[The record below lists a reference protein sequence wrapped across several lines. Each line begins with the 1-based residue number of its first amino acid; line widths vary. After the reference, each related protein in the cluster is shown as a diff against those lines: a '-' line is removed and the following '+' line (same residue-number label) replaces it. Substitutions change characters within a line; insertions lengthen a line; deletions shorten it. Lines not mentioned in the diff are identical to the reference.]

1 MQVSSWNPWHGCKK
15 ISPGCK
21 NCYVYRQDAQYG
33 AEQASSQFRVTAN
46 LKLPLKRSRNKSYK
60 IPSGT
65 LVSTCF
71 TSDFFL
77 DEADKSREI
86 AWEII
91 RRRSDLNFLIFTK
104 RIDRVEAVL
113 PSDWG
118 DGYEN
123 VIIGCTTENQDRAD
137 YRLPIFKSI
146 PIKHRLIIVAPILE
160 AVDLS
165 AHLDSSIDEVSV
177 GGESGYYARTCD
189 YRWVLNLREQ
199 CVSAGVTFCFH
210 QTGANFVKDGV
221 RYHIKRA
228 LQMSQ
233 ARKANIDYKFNR
245 ETYEPERD

>member
-21 NCYVYRQDAQYG
+21 NCYVYRQDEKYG

-177 GGESGYYARTCD
+177 GG
-189 YRWVLNLREQ
+189 
-199 CVSAGVTFCFH
+199 
-210 QTGANFVKDGV
+210 
-221 RYHIKRA
+221 
-228 LQMSQ
+228 
-233 ARKANIDYKFNR
+233 
-245 ETYEPERD
+245 